1 MAAEWSV
8 VSFIVKSGLLHGHP
22 GVIVTKL
29 SEKSNFE
36 TPELKLVSLKHELQ
50 ARYVIMLN
58 YFYIPCLMFF
68 VTTNWRW
75 KKIKHTK
82 SFGVKF
88 GWNFERFPYFISML
102 LKITETRFD
111 SEPICYFWINILFQ
125 VCVPHVHVNTLN
137 YLLKRH
143 LLPSYHGISRI
154 PVDISRCTSCI
165 RFKLAVTMVRKCGQ
179 TCGFTFT
186 LDMWLMRTAFIIV

>member
-1 MAAEWSV
+1 
-8 VSFIVKSGLLHGHP
+8 
-22 GVIVTKL
+22 
-29 SEKSNFE
+29 
-36 TPELKLVSLKHELQ
+36 
-50 ARYVIMLN
+50 
-58 YFYIPCLMFF
+58 MFF

-75 KKIKHTK
+75 KKKHTK
-82 SFGVKF
+82 SFGIKF

-179 TCGFTFT
+179 TWGFTFVMSTRKHVRKLQLQELYCSSFT
-186 LDMWLMRTAFIIV
+186 LHVILEITWQSQDNQLIITSPFLSYLAVLKSLC